1 MEISTRVRSCQMDEM
16 PGSSTTNLSSTGLQD
31 LTLGSFSL
39 GTSSLTARP
48 WLMKSPTPPQP
59 SDRVGGYASLDFVE
73 SRVVAVLGFSDPTTE
88 PIVRGYAVSTPTAS
102 VQHTRLLDG
111 PEVPDPRPACC
122 VEACIGA

>member
-1 MEISTRVRSCQMDEM
+1 MPSLISVPQDERSLAQITDD
-16 PGSSTTNLSSTGLQD
+16 SLD
-31 LTLGSFSL
+31 LKPSENEKVMRWPLAVPAL
-39 GTSSLTARP
+39 RE
-48 WLMKSPTPPQP
+48 PTPPQP